1 MDATHF
7 GPTVAGQDLVK
18 VLQTED
24 PRLRRRV
31 CRIYAEYMEGMGQL
45 ANIPQATLRRRLYT
59 IWHEDTRARAHT
71 FRQPDVR
78 NFLCNVLRAAFRE
91 AMRREKK

>member
-31 CRIYAEYMEGMGQL
+31 CRIYAEYMEGMGQI
-45 ANIPQATLRRRLYT
+45 ANIP
-59 IWHEDTRARAHT
+59 
-71 FRQPDVR
+71 
-78 NFLCNVLRAAFRE
+78 
-91 AMRREKK
+91 